1 LQGSVTGRTAV
12 FTVSGWSELAR
23 QVLRQRVAAEVEVEP
38 LGLEEIFLAM
48 HA

>member
-1 LQGSVTGRTAV
+1 VQGRTGS
-12 FTVSGWSELAR
+12 FTVRGWSDVAL
-23 QVLRQRVAAEVEVEP
+23 QVLRQRVTAEVEVEP